1 VRAAHDGL
9 VFASDPQG
17 RLVALKKDA
26 PTGLTMIVADLP
38 LGSGPTLYTRIGNA
52 FPWLCGIF
60 ALALGVGLPAWWRRS
75 AALLPS
81 VEN

>member
-1 VRAAHDGL
+1 
-9 VFASDPQG
+9 
-17 RLVALKKDA
+17 
-26 PTGLTMIVADLP
+26 MIVADLP

-60 ALALGVGLPAWWRRS
+60 ALALGAGLSTWRRRS